1 MLSSEAA
8 ICAAAMAVVC
18 AIRFWSLRKED
29 ISNGKDTGT
38 PFNPVKNLSLKDM
51 IVIGTYLQ

>member
-1 MLSSEAA
+1 MLSNEAA
-8 ICAAAMAVVC
+8 ICAAATAVVC

-29 ISNGKDTGT
+29 ICNGKDTGT

-51 IVIGTYLQ
+51 IVIGKYLH